1 MISLAFAMCISY
13 KVIMT
18 ANKTQEQRLR
28 RALNKCGYSLCKSR
42 KRISFDNFGGYMI
55 VDRSVG
61 CVVAGSR
68 FDLSA
73 ENVQDFLAE

>member
-1 MISLAFAMCISY
+1 
-13 KVIMT
+13 MT
-18 ANKTQEQRLR
+18 ANKAQEQKLR
-28 RALNKCGYSLCKSR
+28 RALNKCGYSLHKSR
-42 KRISFDNFGGYMI
+42 KRISLDNFGGYMI
-55 VDRSVG
+55 VDQHIN

>member
-1 MISLAFAMCISY
+1 
-13 KVIMT
+13 MT
-18 ANKTQEQRLR
+18 ANKTQEQKLR
-28 RALNKCGYSLCKSR
+28 RALNKCGYSLRKSR
-42 KRISFDNFGGYMI
+42 KRISLDNFGGYMI
-55 VDRSVG
+55 VDQHIN